1 MTNAQR
7 SAYWRA
13 FAAAC
18 RELGH
23 TTTAARNEYRRAA
36 MREEC
41 GVSSSSQIGTTG
53 DYERIMSRFWHDA
66 DRDDLALQF
75 QYGDARRLGAV
86 ALRLACS
93 VCAGFDIYRDPTDY
107 IFGILAQMGVSTA
120 QLRRDDWYMDVPE
133 RSTLQLIRILDTHR
147 RRLARR
153 AR

>member
-1 MTNAQR
+1 MTAAQR

-53 DYERIMSRFWHDA
+53 DYERIMTRFWHDA

-75 QYGDARRLGAV
+75 QSGDARRLGSV
-86 ALRLACS
+86 AQRLACAVVS
-93 VCAGFDIYRDPTDY
+93 GFSSYRDPVDY
-107 IFGILAQMGVSTA
+107 IFGILDQMGISTA
-120 QLRRDDWYMDVPE
+120 ELRREDWYMDVPE
-133 RSTLQLIRILDTHR
+133 RSTIQLIRILDTHR
-147 RRLARR
+147 RRLASR